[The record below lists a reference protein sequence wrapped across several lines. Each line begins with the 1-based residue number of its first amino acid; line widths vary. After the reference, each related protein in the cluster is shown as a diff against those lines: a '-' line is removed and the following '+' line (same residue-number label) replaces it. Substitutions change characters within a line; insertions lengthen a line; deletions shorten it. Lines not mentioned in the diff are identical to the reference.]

1 MKIKIKIKTL
11 ILTVFVLALTFILA
25 IPTATLMIAGF
36 LDDRGSEKASLF
48 YERYASY
55 ATTPNIK
62 SNYLYADS
70 LVKSFTKYTIFFT
83 GWGGGAN
90 TSPEDMD
97 KAKQIL
103 IETLAETPVK
113 NSEKDY
119 YIKSYKMLLDIA
131 IATGDARMLREWIDF
146 GQEVEDEKLIYTA
159 DIYEG
164 FLHHVNGESEAAK
177 RVLEKYEDTES
188 KDISYDVLKAEIALF
203 DGKYEEVETIY
214 EDLYKNNWRELGRS
228 FGSGAYD
235 RGHWFEGR
243 FDDLK
248 GDSILRGTVTYE
260 GKPMPFVEIYVQE
273 ATGGLSLL
281 SRGESYAGITDENGQ
296 FRTLGLK
303 EGLYNVGIG
312 VDGSILTDKEL
323 QSSTNKYVELDEKG
337 GEIHFI
343 FRDTLKINSPKLGEK
358 LSGDEFTVSWEE
370 VENAAYYTVGAV
382 VFYEPFG
389 DKGISTQT
397 YLKDLNGEYK
407 FTETNAVF
415 NINLFRNNPNMNVSD
430 SEKEYLGAQAVLGIF
445 LPGVEYPIV
454 VNAFDENNNLI
465 TRSLPKISYYDQ
477 IPGITV
483 EGSLTEG
490 ENLIYHKNY
499 IEALEYYENI
509 LTENPDDTAALRYL
523 TRIYGIGWK
532 EGEQNLKRAFE
543 LGQRY
548 SEISGDWNLLINTVA
563 IMDMSEIKENSNRV
577 FEVLTEAMK
586 DPNFDNYS
594 FLSRYYIAVEDYEKA
609 RETLREWET
618 VTDTLIFLNIY
629 FGDYMEA
636 SKNIKSESF
645 YISRLSSNRVK
656 GALEALD
663 KNPPGGEELKIF
675 NDFLLKLIS
684 SGIPYDEGKNVY
696 NETVKQISNSNI
708 KSILDEIFLERHWD
722 TEY

>member
-214 EDLYKNNWRELGRS
+214 ENLYKNNWRELGRS
-228 FGSGAYD
+228 FGSSGYD

-243 FDDLK
+243 FNDLK
-248 GDSILRGTVTYE
+248 GDSILSGTVTYE

-273 ATGGLSLL
+273 ATGGLSIL
-281 SRGESYAGITDENGQ
+281 SRGESYVGITDVNGE

-323 QSSTNKYVELDEKG
+323 QSSKNKYVELNEEG

-343 FRDTLKINSPKLGEK
+343 FKDTIKINLPKPGEK

-370 VENAAYYTVGAV
+370 VEGAVYYTVGPV

-389 DKGISTQT
+389 NRGISTRT
-397 YLKDLNGEYK
+397 YIKDLNGDNK
-407 FTETNAVF
+407 FTETNADF
-415 NINLFRNNPNMNVSD
+415 SINMIRENPNINVSD
-430 SEKEYLGAQAVLGIF
+430 SENEYLGAQAVLGIF

-490 ENLIYHKNY
+490 ENLIYQKKY
-499 IEALEYYENI
+499 IEAIEYYENI
-509 LTENPDDTAALRYL
+509 LKENPDDIDALRYL

-532 EGEQNLKRAFE
+532 EGEQNLEKAFAF
-543 LGQRY
+543 GQKY
-548 SEISGDWNLLINTVA
+548 TEISGNRELLINT
-563 IMDMSEIKENSNRV
+563 IDSMYISEIKENSENV
-577 FEVLTEAMK
+577 YSALKEAMK
-586 DPNFDNYS
+586 DPNFDNYY
-594 FLSRYYIAVEDYEKA
+594 FLSRYYIAVENYEEA
-609 RETLREWET
+609 REALRMAEN
-618 VTDTLIFLNIY
+618 VTENLFFLNMY

-636 SKNIKSESF
+636 SENIKSESF